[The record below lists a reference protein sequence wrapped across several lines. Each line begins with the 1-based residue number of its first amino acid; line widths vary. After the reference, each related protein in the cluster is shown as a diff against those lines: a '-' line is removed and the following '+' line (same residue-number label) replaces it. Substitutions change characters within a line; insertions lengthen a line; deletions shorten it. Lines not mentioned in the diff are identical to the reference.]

1 MAAVVSSRVVLVAL
15 TLGLGLGL
23 TLGPD
28 AASAQQHQHDPA
40 MHGQATHDS
49 AAAGSTPVEM
59 GQSAF
64 AALAEIIAMLEA
76 DPQTDWS
83 KVDIEALRAHL
94 VDMNEV
100 TLYAQV
106 EMREIEGGA
115 EFTVSGPARTQAA
128 LHRMIPAH
136 AVAMAGDPRTAWDFG
151 PAADGGMRVTLTVK
165 DPADEVGVQQIRAL
179 GFVGMLVRGM
189 HHGPHHLAI
198 ARGENP
204 HGGAHGHA
212 GGHGPESGHD
222 DGHEF

>member
-1 MAAVVSSRVVLVAL
+1 M
-15 TLGLGLGL
+15 LGLGLVL

-28 AASAQQHQHDPA
+28 AVSAQQHQHDPA
-40 MHGQATHDS
+40 MHGQATHDP
-49 AAAGSTPVEM
+49 AASGHTPAEM

-76 DPQTDWS
+76 DPATDWS
-83 KVDIEALRAHL
+83 KVDIEGLRAHL

-100 TLYAQV
+100 TLYAEV
-106 EMREIEGGA
+106 VMRETAGGA
-115 EFTVSGPARTQAA
+115 EFTVTGPARAQAA

-136 AVAMAGDPRTAWDFG
+136 AGAMAGDPRTAWGFG

-165 DPADEVGVQQIRAL
+165 DPADEAGVQQIRAL

-204 HGGAHGHA
+204 HGGAHGH
-212 GGHGPESGHD
+212 GHEHGHEHGH
-222 DGHEF
+222 GHEF